1 MCLSVSILI
10 QIQVFRSFF
19 IKLKNP
25 SNVIAGNSAA
35 VQISLFNYSPN
46 TKMVIS
52 FYLRLPLILLFLFH
66 AFPLKVMFHFN
77 YHLQVPYTF
86 VFKLYYYKLFQGSP
100 LHLVSR
106 LFSSVFYYGKTNVIR
121 YPFRIIPCHETEIAK
136 LNEKFEILGC
146 FIED

>member
-1 MCLSVSILI
+1 MCISVSILI

-46 TKMVIS
+46 TKMVKSTSS
-52 FYLRLPLILLFLFH
+52 FNPTLFLFH

-106 LFSSVFYYGKTNVIR
+106 LFSSVFYYGKTNV
-121 YPFRIIPCHETEIAK
+121 
-136 LNEKFEILGC
+136 N
-146 FIED
+146 